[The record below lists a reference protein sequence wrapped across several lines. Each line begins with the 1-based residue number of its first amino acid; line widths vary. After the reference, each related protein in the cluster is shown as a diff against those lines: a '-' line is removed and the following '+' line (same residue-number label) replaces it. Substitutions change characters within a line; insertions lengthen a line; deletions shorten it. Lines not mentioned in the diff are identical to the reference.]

1 MQKRGGNSLNFG
13 LVTAQANHMDF
24 HRKLLESGT
33 HVDRGHDESGFKRRT
48 RVLLVI
54 EFNPPVPIAG
64 TQDLAEAEKASIGSC

>member
-13 LVTAQANHMDF
+13 LVIAQANHMDF

-33 HVDRGHDESGFKRRT
+33 HFDRGHDESRFKRCT

-54 EFNPPVPIAG
+54 ELN
-64 TQDLAEAEKASIGSC
+64 